1 MRLFALCCVSGRFE
15 LHSCD
20 RGVSARGQR
29 TCFTICSRLPT
40 SPFFALRFQFFQQF
54 LGICFTQS
62 MQFRT
67 VATRSWV
74 LKPPPRGIK
83 KVGKG
88 LARNAPNERVHEPGE
103 DRGHISAK
111 RNRLHLH
118 VDSVVHF
125 FQPPIIVHTPKIP
138 MPLVS
143 GKLRAIRLLG
153 TPHLPHTH
161 TTPTPP
167 HTFTIA
173 PRIS

>member
-1 MRLFALCCVSGRFE
+1 
-15 LHSCD
+15 
-20 RGVSARGQR
+20 
-29 TCFTICSRLPT
+29 
-40 SPFFALRFQFFQQF
+40 
-54 LGICFTQS
+54 

-111 RNRLHLH
+111 RNGLHLH

-153 TPHLPHTH
+153 MLQLSDTGRDRTADHMCS
-161 TTPTPP
+161 
-167 HTFTIA
+167 ID
-173 PRIS
+173 PRIANLEFCIERNAAWG